1 MEQAGK
7 VSSGAVAST
16 LSSASLCEIVRVM
29 SRNVVAACGSA
40 MSTITA
46 LSGLRLGVLALA
58 GGGVAVLVRCIVVSS
73 LASIAGIVMAVS

>member
-16 LSSASLCEIVRVM
+16 PSSASLCEIVRVM

-40 MSTITA
+40 MSRITA
-46 LSGLRLGVLALA
+46 LSGLGLGVLALA
-58 GGGVAVLVRCIVVSS
+58 GGVAVLVRCAVVSS